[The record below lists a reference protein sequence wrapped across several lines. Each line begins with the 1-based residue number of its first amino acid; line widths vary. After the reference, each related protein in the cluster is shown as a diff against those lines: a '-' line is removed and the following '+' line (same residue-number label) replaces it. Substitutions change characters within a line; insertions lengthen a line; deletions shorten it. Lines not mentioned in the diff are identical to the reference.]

1 MYWWDFASAFLLGVG
16 LVMGRFRRKD
26 KNKPLNGPAGGAA
39 AQGAPGAAPGGGA
52 RGAARG
58 KLGMWAALVLLV
70 SSLLGTL
77 TIVGG
82 WAASMGSWL
91 AVSFILAAI
100 VLTTTSGMLVA
111 GVVLDLKDGV
121 PDRRTLLACIC
132 GPQIVMIALGAF
144 LGAGVHDTLVNQIK
158 VTQAEV
164 FNVAQGGR

>member
-1 MYWWDFASAFLLGVG
+1 MYWWDFASAFLLGIG

-26 KNKPLNGPAGGAA
+26 KNKPLNGGPAGGA
-39 AQGAPGAAPGGGA
+39 AQGAPGGAPGGGG

-58 KLGMWAALVLLV
+58 KLGMWAAFVLLA
-70 SSLLGTL
+70 SSLLGML

-91 AVSFILAAI
+91 SVSFVLAAI
-100 VLTTTSGMLVA
+100 VLTVTSGMLVA
-111 GVVLDLKDGV
+111 GVILDLKDGV
-121 PDRRTLLACIC
+121 PDRRTLLACIF

-144 LGAGVHDTLVNQIK
+144 LGAGVHDTM
-158 VTQAEV
+158 VTQVKHTQSEV

>member
-26 KNKPLNGPAGGAA
+26 KNKPLNGPAGGPA
-39 AQGAPGAAPGGGA
+39 AQGAPGGAPGGG

-58 KLGMWAALVLLV
+58 KLGMWAAFTLLA
-70 SSLLGTL
+70 SSLLGML

-91 AVSFILAAI
+91 SVSLVFAAI
-100 VLTTTSGMLVA
+100 VLTVTAGMLVA
-111 GVVLDLKDGV
+111 GVILDLKDGV
-121 PDRRTLLACIC
+121 PDKRTLLACIF

-144 LGAGVHDTLVNQIK
+144 LGAGVHDTM
-158 VTQAEV
+158 VTQVKHTQSEV

>member
-26 KNKPLNGPAGGAA
+26 KNKPLSGPAGGPA
-39 AQGAPGAAPGGGA
+39 AQGAPGNAPGA

-58 KLGMWAALVLLV
+58 KLGMWAAFVLLA
-70 SSLLGTL
+70 SSLLGML

-91 AVSFILAAI
+91 SVSFILAAI
-100 VLTTTSGMLVA
+100 VLTVTSGMLVA
-111 GVVLDLKDGV
+111 GVVLDLRDGV
-121 PDRRTLLACIC
+121 PDRRTLLACIF

-144 LGAGVHDTLVNQIK
+144 LGAGVHDTM
-158 VTQAEV
+158 VTQVKHTQSEV